1 MRNVIL
7 ISNDDNTHQRCSIKM
22 AQQLLHHGL
31 ASIVKFY
38 PFTLKL
44 KRPFQ
49 PRGPDESSE
58 TPFHP
63 CGTPPTLVKRIQIY
77 PRVREEVV

>member
-7 ISNDDNTHQRCSIKM
+7 ISHDDIAQRCSIKM

-38 PFTLKL
+38 PYTLKL
-44 KRPFQ
+44 KKRFPPKDPFQ
-49 PRGPDESSE
+49 GAYLPEVPSGQ
-58 TPFHP
+58 
-63 CGTPPTLVKRIQIY
+63 PPALVKQMKLRI
-77 PRVREEVV
+77 EEVI